1 MEDQETGRRKE
12 LVSRLKIFG
21 ARGGKSGWDCS
32 AFSFDI
38 GEGKII
44 DCSLWKIARRA
55 RRGASLVDF
64 GGVRKVRPPNKLG
77 VIEG

>member
-1 MEDQETGRRKE
+1 MEDQETGRRRE
-12 LVSRLKIFG
+12 LASRLKLLGPGVGNLAGTVRPSSLIF
-21 ARGGKSGWDCS
+21 
-32 AFSFDI
+32 